1 MSYTHG
7 SWPAPEPAK
16 HKIRVCFLSGMW
28 VEFDI
33 DSPASFTNIVHGLRS
48 AGMMLMPTIYIKEQV
63 IAMIVLI
70 GPDGKPV
77 TKMEGTAVPTM
88 PAATAPGSETAQ

>member
-1 MSYTHG
+1 MSDPFT
-7 SWPAPEPAK
+7 WPNLVPAK

-33 DSPASFTNIVHGLRS
+33 DNPASFPNIVHGMRS
-48 AGMMLMPTIYIKEQV
+48 SGMMLMPTIYITREV

-77 TKMEGTAVPTM
+77 TKMEGTAVPAM
-88 PAATAPGSETAQ
+88 PAATAPGSETPQ